1 MFDPESLDEFIY
13 AINTFN
19 GTKSRI
25 NNFLK
30 DPIEDIKYIQ
40 NNFLGIGENS
50 CYVDLKTIEPIMER
64 YYLLKYKKS
73 PGPTMEGNY
82 VTGEYEPQYNVQY
95 ELLKNFAIACGYVT
109 KRVQKLH
116 NSEYWSPT
124 EDEWEE
130 KIIPILNDLN
140 NLENNESFIENWPQT
155 RLELKEYNKDKIEEF
170 KERRKDYENT
180 LAQNQDEPDE
190 ENNNDSKESDI
201 DK

>member
-1 MFDPESLDEFIY
+1 
-13 AINTFN
+13 
-19 GTKSRI
+19 
-25 NNFLK
+25 
-30 DPIEDIKYIQ
+30 
-40 NNFLGIGENS
+40 
-50 CYVDLKTIEPIMER
+50 MER

-190 ENNNDSKESDI
+190 ENNDDSNESDI